1 MAGRIPQQFIND
13 LIDRADIVSVIEDR
27 ITLKKTGKNYSGLCP
42 FHDEKTPSFSVSP
55 DKQFFHCFGCQESG
69 TALSFIMKYER
80 LEFVEAVEMLARE
93 LGMEVP
99 REQGRNPTV
108 KVDEDLYTVL
118 QQAERFYRSQLR
130 SANAAV
136 DYLKGRGLTGEI
148 ARDFGIGYAPAEWH
162 GVADALVNERVS
174 EDKLLKAGLLTK
186 NDNGRV
192 YDRFRDRIMFPIRDT
207 RGRVIAFG
215 GRILSQD
222 GGPKYLNS
230 PETPIFFKAQEL
242 YGLYEAR
249 KALRK
254 IDELL
259 VVEGYMDV
267 VALAQNGIVNAVATL
282 GTASGEA
289 HFRKLYRYADRVV
302 CCFDGDKAGRSAAWR
317 ALESALPVLN
327 EHRQLK
333 FAFLPDGE
341 DPDSL
346 IRSQGQAAFQSFI
359 DNGVPALE
367 FLLGKLA
374 EGLDLETL
382 DGRARFIGLAN
393 PYVEKITPGVLRDLV
408 QARVRDLGGMAQ
420 PLPRANPVRQ
430 RSNAQSAKRTLELS
444 QRLAE
449 ILLRLPHLW
458 LEVSADQR
466 QELLH
471 HAVSLGVLGPLFQM
485 LEQHPQADNEEI
497 LVRWQGQ
504 AGFEEIQ
511 RLAQR
516 KSLLE
521 PAEQQREF
529 VDGVSRI
536 LQQRKGRPEVAEIR
550 ARAAVN
556 EPQAAVSEMG
566 LPPEQDPFAELGID
580 PDDYSDSEY
589 PL

>member
-1 MAGRIPQQFIND
+1 MAGRIPQHFIND
-13 LIDRADIVSVIEDR
+13 LIDRADIVSVIDER

-69 TALSFIMKYER
+69 TALTFIMKYER
-80 LEFVEAVEMLARE
+80 LEFVEAVEMLARD

-99 REQGRNPTV
+99 REQGRSPAV
-108 KVDEDLYTVL
+108 KVDEDLYSIL
-118 QQAERFYRSQLR
+118 EQAERFYRSQLR
-130 SANAAV
+130 GAADAV
-136 DYLKGRGLTGEI
+136 EYLKGRGLTGEI
-148 ARDFGIGYAPAEWH
+148 ARDFGVGYAPAEWH
-162 GVADALVNERVS
+162 GVADALTRENIS
-174 EDKLLKAGLLTK
+174 EEKLLKAGLLTK

-327 EHRQLK
+327 EHKQLK

-346 IRSQGQAAFQSFI
+346 IRSQGQAAFQGFI

-367 FLLGKLA
+367 FLLGRLA

-420 PLPRANPVRQ
+420 PLQ
-430 RSNAQSAKRTLELS
+430 RSNPTFARSNAPNTRRTLALS
-444 QRLAE
+444 MRMAE
-449 ILLRLPHLW
+449 ILLRLPYL
-458 LEVSADQR
+458 LQEVSDTQR
-466 QELLH
+466 KELVE
-471 HAVSLGVLGPLFQM
+471 HAGDFGVFGSLVKM
-485 LEQHPQADNEEI
+485 LEQHPEADSEEI

-504 AGFEEIQ
+504 PGFDDIQ

-516 KSLLE
+516 KSDLE
-521 PAEQQREF
+521 PAEQQNALFE
-529 VDGVSRI
+529 GVSK
-536 LQQRKGRPEVAEIR
+536 LVDKRKGRPQTAGIR
-550 ARAAVN
+550 ARLAASASVV
-556 EPQAAVSEMG
+556 EDGAVDTA
-566 LPPEQDPFAELGID
+566 PDHDPFAELDGD
-580 PDDYSDSEY
+580 PDDYSNDEY

>member
-1 MAGRIPQQFIND
+1 M
-13 LIDRADIVSVIEDR
+13 
-27 ITLKKTGKNYSGLCP
+27 
-42 FHDEKTPSFSVSP
+42 
-55 DKQFFHCFGCQESG
+55 
-69 TALSFIMKYER
+69 
-80 LEFVEAVEMLARE
+80 
-93 LGMEVP
+93 
-99 REQGRNPTV
+99 
-108 KVDEDLYTVL
+108 
-118 QQAERFYRSQLR
+118 
-130 SANAAV
+130 
-136 DYLKGRGLTGEI
+136 
-148 ARDFGIGYAPAEWH
+148 
-162 GVADALVNERVS
+162 
-174 EDKLLKAGLLTK
+174 
-186 NDNGRV
+186 
-192 YDRFRDRIMFPIRDT
+192 
-207 RGRVIAFG
+207 
-215 GRILSQD
+215 
-222 GGPKYLNS
+222 
-230 PETPIFFKAQEL
+230 
-242 YGLYEAR
+242 YEAR

-420 PLPRANPVRQ
+420 PLSRANPVRQ
-430 RSNAQSAKRTLELS
+430 RSNAQQSAKRTLELS

-449 ILLRLPHLW
+449 ILLRLPYLW
-458 LEVSADQR
+458 QEVGVEQR
-466 QELLH
+466 QELLQH
-471 HAVSLGVLGPLFQM
+471 TADLSVLGPLLQM
-485 LEQHPQADNEEI
+485 LEQHPQADSEEI

-504 AGFEEIQ
+504 AGFEDIQ

-521 PAEQQREF
+521 PADQQKNLLTGLVELYSSAKAAQRWRRFVREPPPA
-529 VDGVSRI
+529 SR
-536 LQQRKGRPEVAEIR
+536 QQHRMR
-550 ARAAVN
+550 
-556 EPQAAVSEMG
+556 
-566 LPPEQDPFAELGID
+566 
-580 PDDYSDSEY
+580 
-589 PL
+589 